1 MEDSIISVN
10 TLLELLQRR
19 IRSGKVRIREE
30 NGDIIL
36 TPVESID
43 TTEVT
48 EKPKRQLGFLPG
60 SLPESFFDPLPE
72 EELQLWGL

>member
-1 MEDSIISVN
+1 MKDSIVSVN

-19 IRSGKVRIREE
+19 IRSGRVRVREE

-36 TPVESID
+36 TPIAIAD
-43 TTEVT
+43 TIGTEQ
-48 EKPKRQLGFLPG
+48 KPKRQLGFLPG